1 LPDHTIPLGAVPEPE
16 DADAAEA
23 PESSESPE
31 ASEWREWPVQAE
43 HHGLRLDKWL
53 ATVCPEFSRGYFQQL
68 LEQGAVRGP
77 QGPLTKASHK
87 VRAGEAVGV
96 ELRPTAQA
104 SAFVP
109 ETMALS
115 VVHEDEHLLVIDK
128 PAGLVVHPAAG
139 HWSGTLLNGLLAW
152 HTGAAT
158 LPRAGI
164 VHRLDKDTS
173 GLMLVGKTLPA
184 VEALTRQIAAR
195 SVHRMYVA
203 LVHGALQG
211 AGPVEVEQP
220 LGRDPRNRLR
230 MAVLPEG
237 STGSRAAHTSIRTLG
252 QGAMT
257 AQGQSAVQSKVGA
270 GATVSYVTCKLHT
283 GRTHQIRV
291 HLAWL
296 GHPLVG
302 DALYGGRPLLG
313 MQRQALHA
321 QRLVLD
327 HPATGRRLDVSAPP
341 PPDMQSALQQL
352 GLPYNE
358 HLPWVLPAS

>member
-1 LPDHTIPLGAVPEPE
+1 MPDYTTPPVPWPDPDE
-16 DADAAEA
+16 ADAAEA
-23 PESSESPE
+23 LE
-31 ASEWREWPVQAE
+31 ASEWREWAVLPE

-53 ATVCPEFSRGYFQQL
+53 ATVCPEFSRAYFQQL
-68 LEQGAVRGP
+68 LEQGAVRAGAGGP
-77 QGPLTKASHK
+77 NKIHKASQK
-87 VRAGEAVGV
+87 VRAGDVLGV

-104 SAFVP
+104 SAFLP
-109 ETMALS
+109 EAMALQ
-115 VVHEDEHLLVIDK
+115 VVHEDEHLLIINK

-203 LVHGALQG
+203 LAHGAMPA
-211 AGPVEVEQP
+211 AGPLEVEQA

-237 STGSRAAHTSIRTLG
+237 SSGSRSAHTSVRVLG
-252 QGAMT
+252 QCAVPAS
-257 AQGQSAVQSKVGA
+257 AQGGGA
-270 GATVSYVTCKLHT
+270 VSYISCKLHT

-296 GHPLVG
+296 GHPLLG
-302 DALYGGRPLLG
+302 DTLYGGKPWLG
-313 MQRQALHA
+313 MARQALHA
-321 QRLVLD
+321 QRLVLC
-327 HPATGRRLDVSAPP
+327 HPVTGVRLDVSAAPP
-341 PPDMQSALQQL
+341 ADMLSALQQL

-358 HLPWVLPAS
+358 TLPWVLPAF